1 MPGPVIHVF
10 RLDYHIK
17 LKSEGG
23 VAYRSGS
30 PPRGRRGGI
39 RFLQPRTSLLPG
51 KELDFKKKKPNPGRH
66 NYCLHSRGV
75 RPDPPIIINY
85 SLLSFRV
92 LFIPFQFQRALF
104 FSYTRTWLGGHRTDA
119 ISPWTG
125 RLGRG
130 SGVRSGGGA
139 PRGDVLFI

>member
-1 MPGPVIHVF
+1 MPWPVIHVF

-30 PPRGRRGGI
+30 PPRGRRGDKISATANLSSTWEGT
-39 RFLQPRTSLLPG
+39 RLRNFET
-51 KELDFKKKKPNPGRH
+51 NPGRH

-92 LFIPFQFQRALF
+92 LFIRFQFQRALF
-104 FSYTRTWLGGHRTDA
+104 FFVYADLAWRPSHGRDLAVDRSSREGKWSQVRWRC
-119 ISPWTG
+119 PTG
-125 RLGRG
+125 
-130 SGVRSGGGA
+130 
-139 PRGDVLFI
+139 